1 MAQSWGEDIVLALH
15 PKFSALPLV
24 NPPPTKKLSGQK
36 HPNHPNS
43 QPELAPLPQS
53 QALRGIL
60 EAESSMIPLV
70 PVHPLRPFHP
80 DVRTGFLTRSGWEH
94 ALSLLS
100 SGLYVQ
106 VLKQCFSSSGVSCML
121 EE

>member
-53 QALRGIL
+53 QALVRELGIYRDN
-60 EAESSMIPLV
+60 LV
-70 PVHPLRPFHP
+70 PEKEVKAREDF
-80 DVRTGFLTRSGWEH
+80 DRIR
-94 ALSLLS
+94 
-100 SGLYVQ
+100 
-106 VLKQCFSSSGVSCML
+106 
-121 EE
+121 